1 MLAAGTLAGT
11 AHAGGKVAVLN
22 VEGDQSGQVEDALTS
37 IVEDEHE
44 VVSSQTFDEVAEKAG
59 VKALDTK
66 GIAKVAKRLAVA
78 AVVEGVMT
86 RDDSGYDLTVRI
98 RAQSGKT
105 TKKVEVAMAGKKL
118 SAKDRRSLGSQ
129 VLAALDEIDPRSG
142 KARRDEN
149 LDREDKDAKHRAR
162 TGKLESADDAAA
174 DDAGDAGD
182 DGDAPKAKA
191 KHKKAKAKAKPK
203 ADDDDAAAAPSDDGD
218 AADSGELAMRD
229 KPKHKASKAKP
240 KLEVKDD
247 ADDASAAD
255 APADPAP
262 MRKEKKA
269 KHKAKGDDET
279 AMLHDDE
286 GAMGASD
293 RASEDEEAAPADGD
307 EEGVTAHA
315 HRHHDQ
321 PKIQAAVIDAGVSVT
336 GRQLTFTSRAY
347 SQAPHGYKG
356 PFAPGGHVD
365 GAIYPLAFGDRSGA
379 GAGLGMDFEYDQT
392 TSLTTRTSE
401 AMSVVMPTSEDH
413 WSIGGRYRIAI
424 GSGGTQVAVG
434 LDYSHRQFVV
444 DRSGL
449 PAGATLDM
457 PDVVY
462 KAYAPEV
469 AARIPL
475 GARVTLTATGRVLL
489 IKSAGAIQTQAE
501 YGAAKITGGE
511 GAAGLEILISSNVV
525 LNISGTA
532 AVIGYA
538 FVGNGQQSANRDGDP
553 TTKDVGGAMD
563 QYMGGMATLGIAY

>member
-66 GIAKVAKRLAVA
+66 GIAKVAKRLSVA

-86 RDDSGYDLTVRI
+86 RDDQGYDLTVRI
-98 RAQSGKT
+98 RTQTGKT

-118 SAKDRRSLGSQ
+118 SAKDKRSLGSQ

-162 TGKLESADDAAA
+162 TGKLETEDDAAA
-174 DDAGDAGD
+174 SSDDGD
-182 DGDAPKAKA
+182 DDAPKAKA
-191 KHKKAKAKAKPK
+191 KKHAKAKAKPK
-203 ADDDDAAAAPSDDGD
+203 ADDADDQAASDDASEGDDGQ
-218 AADSGELAMRD
+218 LAMRA
-229 KPKHKASKAKP
+229 KPKHKASKARP
-240 KLEVKDD
+240 RLAVKDD
-247 ADDASAAD
+247 GDDADATD

-262 MRKEKKA
+262 MHK
-269 KHKAKGDDET
+269 KHKAKSDEV

-293 RASEDEEAAPADGD
+293 DEARPQRGDDEAAAASPDGD
-307 EEGVTAHA
+307 DEGISAHA
-315 HRHHDQ
+315 RRHHDA
-321 PKIQAAVIDAGVSVT
+321 PKIQAAVIDAGMSVT
-336 GRQLTFTSRAY
+336 GRQLTFASRAY
-347 SQAPHGYKG
+347 AQAPHGYKG

-365 GAIYPLAFGDRSGA
+365 GAIYPLAFLDRA
-379 GAGLGMDFEYDQT
+379 GPAAGLGVDFEYDQT

-401 AMSVVMPTSEDH
+401 AMDVVMPTNENH
-413 WSIGGRYRIAI
+413 WSIGGRYRIPL
-424 GSGGTQVAVG
+424 GNGGAQVALG
-434 LDYSHRQFVV
+434 FDWSHRQFVV

-449 PAGATLDM
+449 PAGAVLDM

-462 KAYAPEV
+462 TAYAPEL
-469 AARIPL
+469 ATRIPL
-475 GARVTLTATGRVLL
+475 GPRVTLTATGRVLL
-489 IKSAGAIQTQAE
+489 IKSAGPIQTQAE
-501 YGAAKITGGE
+501 YGAAKVTGGE
-511 GAAGLEILISSNVV
+511 GNAGLEILVTNNVV
-525 LNISGTA
+525 VNVSGTA
-532 AVIGYA
+532 AIIGYA
-538 FVGNGQQSANRDGDP
+538 FVGNGTQSSNRDGDP

-563 QYMGGMATLGIAY
+563 QYIGGMATLGIAY

>member
-86 RDDSGYDLTVRI
+86 RDEQGYDLTVRI

-105 TKKVEVAMAGKKL
+105 TKKVEVAMASKKL
-118 SAKDRRSLGSQ
+118 SAKDRRSLGAQ
-129 VLAALDEIDPRSG
+129 VLEALDEIDPRSG
-142 KARRDEN
+142 RARRDEN
-149 LDREDKDAKHRAR
+149 LDREDKSAKKRAH
-162 TGKLESADDAAA
+162 TGKLQSDDDEAAA
-174 DDAGDAGD
+174 DDGD
-182 DGDAPKAKA
+182 DADAAPKARKEK
-191 KHKKAKAKAKPK
+191 KHAKAKAKPK
-203 ADDDDAAAAPSDDGD
+203 ADDDEAAADDAGASDD
-218 AADSGELAMRD
+218 GELAMRA

-240 KLEVKDD
+240 RLAVKDD
-247 ADDASAAD
+247 GDDADAAEP
-255 APADPAP
+255 PADPAP
-262 MRKEKKA
+262 MRKS
-269 KHKAKGDDET
+269 KHNAQAGGDEV
-279 AMLHDDE
+279 AMLHDDD
-286 GAMGASD
+286 GAMRGD
-293 RASEDEEAAPADGD
+293 DEDARPPRGRDDEAAPSDD

-315 HRHHDQ
+315 RRHHDA
-321 PKIQAAVIDAGVSVT
+321 PKIQAAVIDAGLSVT
-336 GRQLTFTSRAY
+336 GRQLTFTSRAFA
-347 SQAPHGYKG
+347 QAPHGYKG

-365 GAIYPLAFGDRSGA
+365 GAIYPLALSDRSSA
-379 GAGLGMDFEYDQT
+379 AAGLGFDFEYDQT

-413 WSIGGRYRIAI
+413 WAIGGRYRFAI
-424 GSGGTQVAVG
+424 GSGGTQLAVG
-434 LDYSHRQFVV
+434 FDYSHRQFVV

-449 PAGATLDM
+449 PPGASLDL

-475 GARVTLTATGRVLL
+475 GPRVTLTANGRVLL

-501 YGAAKITGGE
+501 YGAAKVTGGE
-511 GAAGLEILISSNVV
+511 GAAGLEILVSSNVV
-525 LNISGTA
+525 LNVSGTA
-532 AVIGYA
+532 AIIGYA
-538 FVGNGQQSANRDGDP
+538 FTGNGLMSANRDGDP

-563 QYMGGMATLGIAY
+563 QYIGGMATLGIAY